1 MSTPPATLEGTQL
14 SFMKKYAK
22 LLFEQLYCHE
32 IVTFST
38 LSFLGRDNKELEAS
52 YQQLQAEMESERQH
66 HQRLVKEHNRLL
78 QRFENMQGEMQVL
91 TSPLGHKRTP
101 SDISMISLESVTS
114 SVSPEEKK
122 DGEEGEKEV
131 MWYNLMLITEFRTSV

>member
-1 MSTPPATLEGTQL
+1 
-14 SFMKKYAK
+14 
-22 LLFEQLYCHE
+22 
-32 IVTFST
+32 
-38 LSFLGRDNKELEAS
+38 
-52 YQQLQAEMESERQH
+52 
-66 HQRLVKEHNRLL
+66 
-78 QRFENMQGEMQVL
+78 MQGEMQVL

-131 MWYNLMLITEFRTSV
+131 MCYTLMLMTEFGSEEIVILCYKLPADS

>member
-1 MSTPPATLEGTQL
+1 MYKCLIN
-14 SFMKKYAK
+14 KK
-22 LLFEQLYCHE
+22 
-32 IVTFST
+32 IIFSAP
-38 LSFLGRDNKELEAS
+38 LFLGKDNKQLEAA

-131 MWYNLMLITEFRTSV
+131 MC

>member
-1 MSTPPATLEGTQL
+1 MLHASSAFIENLIYFNFSGKSNQQLET
-14 SFMKKYAK
+14 
-22 LLFEQLYCHE
+22 
-32 IVTFST
+32 
-38 LSFLGRDNKELEAS
+38 S
-52 YQQLQAEMESERQH
+52 YQQLLSDMESERQH

-122 DGEEGEKEV
+122 DGDEGEKEV
-131 MWYNLMLITEFRTSV
+131 FLLL